1 MINFTIVVQ
10 ACNFFIVYTVL
21 RVLLFKP
28 AVDQLHEERSVAQ
41 GLQLRIDA
49 THIIIA
55 QHDQE
60 QQNQLYQFKQ
70 KSAQSTPD
78 AQYRDLFILKDI
90 APPLQ
95 IKELNV
101 EQIEQLEHEL
111 AQSIIKKVGHVYE

>member
-10 ACNFFIVYTVL
+10 ACNFFIVYKML
-21 RVLLFKP
+21 RILLFKP
-28 AVDQLHEERSVAQ
+28 AVDLLHEERSITQ

-49 THIIIA
+49 TRIIIA

-60 QQNQLYQFKQ
+60 QQNQLYQFQQ

-78 AQYRDLFILKDI
+78 VQYRDLFVLKYI

-95 IKELNV
+95 IEELNV
-101 EQIEQLEHEL
+101 EQIEQLEQEL
-111 AQSIIKKVGHVYE
+111 SQSIIKKVGHVYE